1 MAVVSES
8 GFAGGDQEYLRDVQ
22 YRDGAKLA
30 ARANLHIKYG
40 TAATPW
46 FVWVVNQLGWPRAA
60 EVLEV
65 GCGPGWLWVEAAPEL
80 PSDLELMLT
89 DLTTGMV
96 NEAVARVGESGR
108 FRFVQARVVDA
119 QELPF
124 EDASFD
130 VAVANHMLYHVPDPG
145 RAVAELARVLRPTG
159 TLIAAANGRRN
170 LAELW
175 AIRAKV
181 FDVSPVPETTER
193 FGRESGEAMLRSR
206 FRVVAWHDYPDEL
219 LCTDPADV
227 MAFLTSSPPGEDAST
242 VQRDRLADEVRARFE
257 ADDGTLRVSKKTG
270 LFLCRAPLR
279 HDGVVIPRC

>member
-1 MAVVSES
+1 MVSES

-22 YRDGAKLA
+22 YCDGAKLA

-65 GCGPGWLWVEAAPEL
+65 GCGPGWLWVEATLEL
-80 PSDLELMLT
+80 PSDLELTLT
-89 DLTTGMV
+89 DLSTGMV

-108 FRFVQARVVDA
+108 FRIIQARVADA

-145 RAVAELARVLRPTG
+145 RAVAELRGSSARLGPSLRPPTGGAISLSCGRSEPRCSMCRPFLRRPSGLDARVASG
-159 TLIAAANGRRN
+159 FSAAGSA
-170 LAELW
+170 LW
-175 AIRAKV
+175 HGM
-181 FDVSPVPETTER
+181 TTR
-193 FGRESGEAMLRSR
+193 
-206 FRVVAWHDYPDEL
+206 
-219 LCTDPADV
+219 
-227 MAFLTSSPPGEDAST
+227 TSWFARI
-242 VQRDRLADEVRARFE
+242 QR
-257 ADDGTLRVSKKTG
+257 T
-270 LFLCRAPLR
+270 
-279 HDGVVIPRC
+279 